1 MRREPRTTAPVVR
14 SSKPSG
20 TDLKITSSS
29 GIRYIPDITS
39 LIARPSHHFNLDPI
53 VIRLIHTR
61 VLAQKESS
69 TGHFWCQDLPA
80 LPWIPSGQG
89 HLRASYPSQ
98 SDACF

>member
-29 GIRYIPDITS
+29 GIHYFPDITS
-39 LIARPSHHFNLDPI
+39 LIARPSHHFNLNPI

-69 TGHFWCQDLPA
+69 TGHFWCQDVPSLQWILDGRGHLMGA
-80 LPWIPSGQG
+80 LP
-89 HLRASYPSQ
+89 
-98 SDACF
+98 